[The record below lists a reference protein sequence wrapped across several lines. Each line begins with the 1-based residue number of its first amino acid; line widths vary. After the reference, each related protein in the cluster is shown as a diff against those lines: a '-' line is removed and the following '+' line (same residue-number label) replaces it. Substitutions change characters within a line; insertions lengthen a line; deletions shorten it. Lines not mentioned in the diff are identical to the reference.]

1 VKADGLYRATD
12 GVLNAFVHV
21 GPPNPREM
29 QDVISNELMLL
40 PLATATGGT
49 VIRAAAT
56 ANATPRLPDVVRV
69 EAGSRAPSDALVLR
83 DTQSYAVR
91 GVAVTPLAVG
101 GLGLLLIGLALLA
114 TWLRE
119 GRFRPHAS

>member
-1 VKADGLYRATD
+1 
-12 GVLNAFVHV
+12 
-21 GPPNPREM
+21 M
-29 QDVISNELMLL
+29 
-40 PLATATGGT
+40 
-49 VIRAAAT
+49 IRAAAT
-56 ANATPRLPDVVRV
+56 ANATPRLPDIVRV